1 MTDSKWELLI
11 VVLASTTGFFSAW
24 HVLESLI
31 H

>member
-11 VVLASTTGFFSAW
+11 VVCISTTGFFSAW
-24 HVLESLI
+24 HVMELLI